1 MDIEVRR
8 NRGIDL
14 ETYLHKPDQV
24 EEILGEDMAT
34 AKDLFERVLIFSM
47 ARVMEKN
54 KDELKA
60 LGVAIEILKQPFPT
74 FAYDRSSLRIT
85 IT

>member
-1 MDIEVRR
+1 MDMEARR

-24 EEILGEDMAT
+24 EEILREDMAT
-34 AKDLFERVLIFSM
+34 VKDLFERVLIFTM
-47 ARVMEKN
+47 ARVVEKN

-74 FAYDRSSLRIT
+74 SAYDRSNLKIT